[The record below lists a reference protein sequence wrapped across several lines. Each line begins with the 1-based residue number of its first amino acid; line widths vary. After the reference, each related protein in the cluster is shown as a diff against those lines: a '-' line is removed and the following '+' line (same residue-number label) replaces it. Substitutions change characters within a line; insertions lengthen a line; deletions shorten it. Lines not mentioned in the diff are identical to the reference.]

1 MPSASNFDY
10 YPFSPRLFLFRCI
23 SIALFPS
30 SYRDI
35 SSRVSR
41 IASCRERERERER
54 ERVAPFS
61 LVVLSIVG
69 YKCIQTCILRVHSV
83 YTSAQGCAFIRNHP
97 ARLIVAGRRDGI
109 SHPCRSIRG
118 CRLNEDKRRFE
129 FSRSR
134 RCDARPLVRGVLI
147 AINCFMNK
155 PRGNARRPRVSIY
168 PHAPSRG
175 IARDWSESAAV
186 CRARLRSASF
196 DGGSDFIIHS
206 AAGLNGSNETADDEA
221 CK

>member
-1 MPSASNFDY
+1 LHSRSLLSLASF
-10 YPFSPRLFLFRCI
+10 
-23 SIALFPS
+23 FPS

-35 SSRVSR
+35 SVSR
-41 IASCRERERERER
+41 IAACLVPRER

-61 LVVLSIVG
+61 LVVLSITLATNVS
-69 YKCIQTCILRVHSV
+69 KRVYSV

-97 ARLIVAGRRDGI
+97 ARLIVAGTRDGI

-134 RCDARPLVRGVLI
+134 RCDARPRVRGVLI

-175 IARDWSESAAV
+175 IARESIARDWSESAAV

-221 CK
+221 RK